1 MGFGS
6 PIHWIILGI
15 IAIVLFG
22 GGRFP
27 QMMGDVA
34 KGLKSFKKG
43 MSDEEEEQQRAASQ
57 TPPATPQRPAQL
69 QQQAPIEPNADHNLQ
84 PMHDDRPRQQ

>member
-15 IAIVLFG
+15 IAIALFG

-43 MSDEEEEQQRAASQ
+43 MSEEEEEQNRSAA
-57 TPPATPQRPAQL
+57 TTAPVPPQRPAQL

-84 PMHDDRPRQQ
+84 PMHDDRPHQP

>member
-43 MSDEEEEQQRAASQ
+43 MSEEEE
-57 TPPATPQRPAQL
+57 
-69 QQQAPIEPNADHNLQ
+69 
-84 PMHDDRPRQQ
+84 